1 MPDSIRRRRTDASR
15 GAWRRIWIFALVAI
29 LLGAL
34 FLLKPVWQG
43 YEALLLLTDVV
54 GQPLPSWIDPRPQ
67 VARRSITYERSG
79 RTYNAD
85 LYRPDTEVHAGI
97 VFIAGAAEHGKEDPR
112 VIAFSTSL
120 ARSRFAVL
128 VPDVV
133 ALRELRL
140 LPETEQD
147 FADALDWLFAQ
158 PELSGKRIGVLTT
171 SVAIGPA
178 VLAVLRPE
186 LSSRVSFVVSIGGYH
201 DLPRTLAYLS
211 TGHYQA
217 HGITLQRPPKEYG
230 KWVYALSNAVRL
242 DDPRERANFER
253 LARRKFA
260 DPKVDVSAQLEHIG
274 PVGNRIYEFIVNTDP
289 ARSRALLE
297 QLPKRLRDDLERLN
311 LVAHDLSA
319 VRAQFILVHGAGDD
333 MIPYGESISLAK
345 ALRPSQAE
353 LFVLSDLEHV
363 DLTPKLREGWQLGRA
378 VYAVLAQ
385 RQEESQF
392 LSSKVRVPARN

>member
-1 MPDSIRRRRTDASR
+1 MSDSIPRRRTDASR
-15 GAWRRIWIFALVAI
+15 GAWRRIWIFALVVI

-34 FLLKPVWQG
+34 FLLKPLWQG

-54 GQPLPSWIDPRPQ
+54 GQPLPAWIDPRPQ
-67 VARRSITYERSG
+67 ATRRSITYERSG

-85 LYRPDTEVHAGI
+85 FYRPDAEVQAGI
-97 VFIAGAAEHGKEDPR
+97 VFIPGAAEDGKDDPR

-147 FADALDWLFAQ
+147 IADALDWLFAQ
-158 PELSGKRIGVLTT
+158 PELSGKRVGVLTT

-242 DDPRERANFER
+242 DDPRERANFET

-260 DPKVDVSAQLEHIG
+260 DPKADVSAQLEHIG

-289 ARSRALLE
+289 ARSNALLD

-311 LVAHDLSA
+311 LVAYDLSA

-345 ALRPSQAE
+345 ALPPGQAE